1 MKVAISA
8 FIVSMLFSM
17 TAAAGV
23 TKWLDFELRGGH
35 IVLPATVS
43 GIPTHAILDSGA
55 QFNAINTAFMGKHN
69 LSYNRVGKIRVQ
81 GAFGEAV
88 QDKLSGLPIALFGSE
103 TTFDQVVGL
112 ALGHHSRGLLLGAPL
127 FYGNIMQIDYP
138 GKRLRLVTRD
148 AMALSEFTNIR
159 MVDQKGSGMPLV
171 QVTIE
176 GKNIWLILDT
186 GNSAGVVIER
196 PLAQDMGLIKR
207 ENGIAGAQGATRRID
222 VESTRVKEM
231 QFGPF
236 TLENVLVSFNAEGN
250 SIRLKN
256 QYSETGTRIN
266 GKRVS
271 GLIGFDVLKH
281 FVLTMDYARGQMH
294 VGLPED
300 E

>member
-1 MKVAISA
+1 MKAAISA
-8 FIVSMLFSM
+8 FLASMVFSV
-17 TAAAGV
+17 AATAGV
-23 TKWLDFELRGGH
+23 TKWLEFELRGGH
-35 IVLPATVS
+35 IILPASVS
-43 GIPTHAILDSGA
+43 GIPTQAILDSGA

-81 GAFGEAV
+81 GAFGVKV
-88 QDKLSGLPIALFGSE
+88 QDKLSGLPIQLFGSE

-148 AMALSEFTNIR
+148 SMELAEFTNIR
-159 MVDQKGSGMPLV
+159 MVDQKGSGMPIV
-171 QVTIE
+171 QVTVE

-196 PLAQDMGLIKR
+196 TLARDMGLIKQ
-207 ENGIAGAQGATRRID
+207 ENGITGAQGATKRIH
-222 VESTRVKEM
+222 VESTRVSQM
-231 QFGPF
+231 QFGPY

-256 QYSETGTRIN
+256 QYSQTGTRIN

-271 GLIGFDVLKH
+271 GLIGYDVLKH

-294 VGLPED
+294 VGLPE